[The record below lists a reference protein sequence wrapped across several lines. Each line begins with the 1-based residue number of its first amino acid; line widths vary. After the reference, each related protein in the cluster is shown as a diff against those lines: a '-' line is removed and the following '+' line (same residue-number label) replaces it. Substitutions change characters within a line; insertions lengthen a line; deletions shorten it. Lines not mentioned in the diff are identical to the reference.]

1 MNCKEKFKKLIRKIS
16 TVMKFLQN
24 IIWPIINGEPED
36 PEKVS
41 IDHFKKRLEE
51 AVELSTIREMY
62 ELAKGSAD
70 KEGERYQNITS
81 KVFTLLGAT
90 GIVSA
95 IILSF
100 SKFLLVDIVDF
111 PIYIHIIIF
120 SVYVFCLIYFL
131 MSILFSLKVI
141 YVEKFYTLG
150 PTDISENKNQNE
162 EVYLKSILYK
172 LFVFTEKNYCI
183 TNRKINFFILATAFF
198 LRGIVTLV
206 SLGVI
211 IAICTILF

>member
-1 MNCKEKFKKLIRKIS
+1 MICKEKFKKLIWKTS

-51 AVELSTIREMY
+51 AVKLSTIREMY
-62 ELAKGSAD
+62 ELAKRSAA
-70 KEGERYQNITS
+70 KEEERYQSITS

-100 SKFLLVDIVDF
+100 SKFLLVDIVGF

-120 SVYVFCLIYFL
+120 SVYVLCLIYFL

-141 YVEKFYTLG
+141 YVAKFYTLG
-150 PTDISENKNQNE
+150 PNDISENKNQNE
-162 EVYLKSILYK
+162 KVYLKSILYK

-183 TNRKINFFILATAFF
+183 TNGKINFFILATAFF

-206 SLGVI
+206 SLGAI